1 MKHLATDFKH
11 KYPRTEDVAL
21 LFARSIPT
29 LQYLDIGGVELFA
42 EKAFSNQRAY
52 WRVAR
57 DLDKE
62 ISGRSK
68 ATGPGLARVTRLD
81 DEDGENAY
89 QFFDWRN

>member
-1 MKHLATDFKH
+1 MKGLTADFKH
-11 KYPRTEDVAL
+11 MYPRTEDVAL

-29 LQYLDIGGVELFA
+29 LQYLDIKGVEVFG
-42 EKAFSNQRAY
+42 EKAFDKQRVY
-52 WRVAR
+52 WRIAR
-57 DLDKE
+57 DVDKE